1 MTYSYYILKIKNQ
14 SLNEAQESKYDI
26 LYENLKFKNLTQC
39 LKSDLAGEGLQN
51 MQPLT
56 MVAQLKE
63 SLYLKN
69 N

>member
-1 MTYSYYILKIKNQ
+1 MTYSCAYFEDKNQ

-26 LYENLKFKNLTQC
+26 LCRKLKIQE
-39 LKSDLAGEGLQN
+39 SDTVLEIGSGWEGLQN